1 MPPAYIHLRCEII
14 GRFVQA
20 YVPCTTAVFIPP
32 SHPPRAY
39 IQNYRHRIWYRYSL
53 ILFFLDD
60 RTQARHCNRYS
71 GSTGGRKY
79 ADASSV
85 TSTVASKRQCCCQYA
100 QGTIRSSP
108 RERPGHKQRNNQRHA
123 SRIHP
128 VSSQRRSNA

>member
-32 SHPPRAY
+32 LPPSPRIHSKLPASHLVSVFSY
-39 IQNYRHRIWYRYSL
+39 
-53 ILFFLDD
+53 FVFLDD